1 MHALVL
7 AVVLGLVAVIL
18 VSTFST
24 SYESIAAGSL
34 GVELRLFAQTA
45 ALRPTSQTLEAFSY
59 RYLQTH
65 PIASGDAVLVSLT
78 HNARIETTGGLAL
91 DRSSAVERLLTSS
104 GHLAV
109 ARAMTIGGRS
119 VELVTAPLYDRR
131 SYVGTIVA
139 AEDLTPFVK
148 TRTRVLDLSLAEAGI
163 ALFAGTASSYI
174 LLRHLLRTVGRIT
187 VTADELGR
195 LNLDQRLGDQG
206 SDDEVGDL
214 ARTFDEM
221 LDRIDRVLQGQRRL
235 LADVSHQLR
244 TPLTIARGHLEILG
258 RSKVPDRAALRESIE
273 VVVDE
278 IAHMGAIVERLLM
291 LGHAMDPDFLETHPV
306 DLRAL
311 LGDCFA
317 AAKVLEPREYTLG
330 PVPDV
335 VIDVDE
341 DKVRGAILNL
351 VSNAVHATTT
361 GDAIRLSAA
370 INGVRSEI
378 ELVVEDSGPGIPIS
392 ERTLALERYARPGPR
407 AAGGTG
413 LGLAIVRAVSE
424 AHGGRVLIDSSVL
437 GGARV
442 TIVLPCAL
450 LLEQEEDPR

>member
-7 AVVLGLVAVIL
+7 AVVLGIVAVIL

-34 GVELRLFAQTA
+34 GAELRLFAATA
-45 ALRPTSQTLEAFSY
+45 ATRPTTQSLEAFSY
-59 RYLQTH
+59 LYLQTH
-65 PIASGDAVLVSLT
+65 PIATGDAVLVSLVG
-78 HNARIETTGGLAL
+78 NRRIETAGGLAL
-91 DRSSAVERLLTSS
+91 DRFSAVENLLQHS
-104 GHLAV
+104 GTRSQ
-109 ARAMTIGGRS
+109 ARALTVGGHS
-119 VELVTAPLYDRR
+119 IELVTAPLYNGKT
-131 SYVGTIVA
+131 YVGMIA
-139 AEDLTPFVK
+139 AAADLSPFEKV
-148 TRTRVLDLSLAEAGI
+148 RSHVLDLSLAEAGI

-174 LLRHLLRTVGRIT
+174 LLRQLLRTVGKIT

-221 LDRIDRVLQGQRRL
+221 LDRIDRVMQAQRRL

-244 TPLTIARGHLEILG
+244 TPLTIARGHLEVLG
-258 RSKVPDRAALRESIE
+258 RSKTTDPGVLREAID
-273 VVVDE
+273 VVVEE

-311 LGDCFA
+311 LGDCYA
-317 AAKVLEPREYTLG
+317 AAKVLEPREYSLG
-330 PVPDV
+330 PVPDI

-341 DKVRGAILNL
+341 DKLRGAVLNL
-351 VSNAVHATTT
+351 VSNAVHATKS
-361 GDAIRLSAA
+361 GDAVRIGAA
-370 INGVRSEI
+370 VNDVRKEI
-378 ELVVEDSGPGIPIS
+378 ELVVEDSGPGIPVA
-392 ERTLALERYARPGPR
+392 ERALALERFARPGPR
-407 AAGGTG
+407 TQGGTG
-413 LGLAIVRAVSE
+413 LGLAIVRAVAE
-424 AHGGRVLIDSSVL
+424 AHGGGVIIDRSSL

-442 TIVLPCAL
+442 TMVLPLSLVIDSAGDD
-450 LLEQEEDPR
+450 Q

>member
-7 AVVLGLVAVIL
+7 AVVLGIVAVIL

-34 GVELRLFAQTA
+34 GAELRLFAATA
-45 ALRPTSQTLEAFSY
+45 ATRPTTQSLEAFSY
-59 RYLQTH
+59 LYLQTH
-65 PIASGDAVLVSLT
+65 PIATGDAVLVSLVG
-78 HNARIETTGGLAL
+78 NRRIETAGGLAL
-91 DRSSAVERLLTSS
+91 DRFSAVENLLQHS
-104 GHLAV
+104 GTRSQ
-109 ARAMTIGGRS
+109 ARALTVGGHS
-119 VELVTAPLYDRR
+119 IELVTAPLYNGKT
-131 SYVGTIVA
+131 YVGMIA
-139 AEDLTPFVK
+139 AAADLSPFEKV
-148 TRTRVLDLSLAEAGI
+148 RSHVLDLSLAEAGI

-174 LLRHLLRTVGRIT
+174 LLRQLLRTVGKIT

-221 LDRIDRVLQGQRRL
+221 LDRIDRVMQAQRRL

-244 TPLTIARGHLEILG
+244 TPLTIARGHLEVLG
-258 RSKVPDRAALRESIE
+258 RSKATDPGALREAID
-273 VVVDE
+273 VVVEE

-311 LGDCFA
+311 LGDCYA
-317 AAKVLEPREYTLG
+317 AAKVLEPREYSLG
-330 PVPDV
+330 PVPDI

-341 DKVRGAILNL
+341 DKLRGAVLNL
-351 VSNAVHATTT
+351 VSNAVHATKS
-361 GDAIRLSAA
+361 GDAVRIGAA
-370 INGVRSEI
+370 VNDVRKEI
-378 ELVVEDSGPGIPIS
+378 ELVVEDSGPGIPVA
-392 ERTLALERYARPGPR
+392 ERALALERFARPGPR
-407 AAGGTG
+407 TQGGTG
-413 LGLAIVRAVSE
+413 LGLAIVRAVAE
-424 AHGGRVLIDSSVL
+424 AHGGGVIIDRSSL

-442 TIVLPCAL
+442 TMVLPLSLVIDSAGDD
-450 LLEQEEDPR
+450 Q

>member
-7 AVVLGLVAVIL
+7 AVVLGVVALVL

-24 SYESIAAGSL
+24 SYEAIAAGNL
-34 GVELRLFAQTA
+34 GAELRLFATTA
-45 ALRPTSQTLEAFSY
+45 SSRPATQSLEAFSY
-59 RYLQTH
+59 SYLQTH
-65 PIASGDAVLVSLT
+65 PITSGDAVLVSLV
-78 HNARIETTGGLAL
+78 HNPRIETTGGLAL
-91 DRSSAVERLLTSS
+91 DRSSAVESLLQHSS
-104 GHLAV
+104 YRSE
-109 ARAMTIGGRS
+109 ARTMIIGARS
-119 VELVTAPLYDRR
+119 VELVTAPLYDGKT
-131 SYVGTIVA
+131 YVGTIVA
-139 AEDLTPFVK
+139 AADLTLFVK
-148 TRTRVLDLSLAEAGI
+148 ERSRVLDLSLAEAGV

-174 LLRHLLRTVGRIT
+174 LLRRLLRTVGRIT

-214 ARTFDEM
+214 AQTFDEM
-221 LDRIDRVLQGQRRL
+221 LDRIDRVMKGQRKL

-244 TPLTIARGHLEILG
+244 TPLTIARGYLEVLG
-258 RSKVPDRAALRESIE
+258 RSKTTDPVALRESIE

-291 LGHAMDPDFLETHPV
+291 LGHSMDPDFLETHPV

-311 LGDCFA
+311 LGDCYA
-317 AAKVLEPREYTLG
+317 AAKVLEPREYSLG

-335 VIDVDE
+335 VVAVDE

-351 VSNAVHATTT
+351 VSNAVHATKT
-361 GDAIRLSAA
+361 GDAIRISAA
-370 INGVRSEI
+370 INEVRKEI
-378 ELVVEDSGPGIPIS
+378 ELVIEDSGPGIPIG
-392 ERTLALERYARPGPR
+392 ERALALERFARPGPR
-407 AAGGTG
+407 APGGSG

-424 AHGGRVLIDSSVL
+424 AHGGSVIIDKSSL

-442 TIVLPCAL
+442 TMVLPCSL
-450 LLEQEEDPR
+450 IVESGEDDQ